1 MANTLQMA
9 LGQDYD
15 GLVRVRHL
23 KGATLALQRVR
34 EKMNLA
40 ARNFSATAEETVV
53 RSQPSAFSIGMI
65 STPGVA
71 RTPAEHNRIAKTMP
85 ATIQP

>member
-1 MANTLQMA
+1 M
-9 LGQDYD
+9 GRP
-15 GLVRVRHL
+15 LVSVVL
-23 KGATLALQRVR
+23 LV
-34 EKMNLA
+34 
-40 ARNFSATAEETVV
+40 SATAEDTVV

-71 RTPAEHNRIAKTMP
+71 RTPAEQSSMAKTMP